1 MKIITTLQFKS
12 FVVFWHLDNDTRIL
26 FLLNNDWTTISDI
39 IVSIYWFLFRLVLS
53 TRSDYADYLYDNSSP
68 SNLTLNRLHKIIDV
82 KHNVSASLD
91 EERIAF
97 LGALAFICV
106 WTAPFRWCIL
116 RLRKKNN
123 EKFEGFTLRLH
134 SNGCKLVDFQYWY
147 TVCCFVTE
155 ISNEMQ
161 NQRGGVDTRTH
172 PLWLRFPSTIKL
184 QDNYTHYKD
193 IDKKKIIN
201 YFIDDFWVK
210 A

>member
-1 MKIITTLQFKS
+1 MSQVASAWHHFMHFHLFSGQVWHKTRSMNENMHKINFVKMKIITTLQFKS

-116 RLRKKNN
+116 RLRKK
-123 EKFEGFTLRLH
+123 KQWKIWRLY
-134 SNGCKLVDFQYWY
+134 V
-147 TVCCFVTE
+147 
-155 ISNEMQ
+155 
-161 NQRGGVDTRTH
+161 
-172 PLWLRFPSTIKL
+172 
-184 QDNYTHYKD
+184 
-193 IDKKKIIN
+193 KIA
-201 YFIDDFWVK
+201 FKWM
-210 A
+210 